1 MDNKWKK
8 KKMASKW
15 TNTSE
20 LTIQELYKRTKVL
33 IQKLM
38 KAIQV

>member
-1 MDNKWKK
+1 MNNKWK

-15 TNTSE
+15 TNSSV
-20 LTIQELYKRTKVL
+20 LTIQELYKRNKVL

-38 KAIQV
+38 KAIRV